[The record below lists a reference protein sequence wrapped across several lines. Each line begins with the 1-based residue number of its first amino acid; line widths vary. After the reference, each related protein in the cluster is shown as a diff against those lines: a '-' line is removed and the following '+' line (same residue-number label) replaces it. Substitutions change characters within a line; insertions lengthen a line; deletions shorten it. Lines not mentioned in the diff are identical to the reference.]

1 MSRRTASLRVV
12 RPPEPVVLSGSGV
25 RLEPLTADHAGDLVV
40 AAQDDEV
47 WRWLPVPRPRTAD
60 DVRAIVTGHSGDLAF
75 AVVVDGR
82 AQGSTAYL
90 DVDLGVGG
98 IEIGWTW
105 YARALWATAVN
116 PACKLL
122 LLEHAFEGLG
132 AERVTLK
139 TDRLNTRSQ
148 AAIRKLG
155 AQYDGTLRH
164 ARRRPDGSVRDTA
177 YFSILVAEW
186 PVVRDGLRARLA
198 TAGQQGLAGPGRS
211 G

>member
-1 MSRRTASLRVV
+1 V
-12 RPPEPVVLSGSGV
+12 REPEPVVLSGWGV
-25 RLEPLTADHAGDLVV
+25 RLEPLSTDHADDLAD

-47 WRWLPVPRPRTAD
+47 WRWLPVVPPRTAD
-60 DVRAIVTGHSGDLAF
+60 DVRAIVRSHPGRPAF

-90 DVDLGVGG
+90 DVDLAVGG
-98 IEIGWTW
+98 LEIGWTW
-105 YARALWATAVN
+105 YARPLWGTSVT

-122 LLEHAFEGLG
+122 LLEHAFDALG

-186 PVVRDGLRARLA
+186 PGVRDGLRARLA
-198 TAGQQGLAGPGRS
+198 GQQGVAPQTGPTG
-211 G
+211 

>member
-1 MSRRTASLRVV
+1 MCARGVAPGAARLRGV
-12 RPPEPVVLSGSGV
+12 RPPQPVLLSGWGV
-25 RLEPLTADHAGDLVV
+25 RLEPLTAAHADDLAV
-40 AAQDDEV
+40 AAQDEEV
-47 WRWLPVPRPRTAD
+47 WRWLPVPRPRTVD
-60 DVRAIVTGHSGDLAF
+60 DLRALVAGHSGDQAF

-90 DVDLGVGG
+90 DVDLDVGG

-105 YARALWATAVN
+105 YARALWASGVN

-122 LLEHAFEGLG
+122 LLEHAFEQLG

-155 AQYDGTLRH
+155 ARYDGTLRH

-177 YFSILVAEW
+177 YFSILAAEW
-186 PVVRDGLRARLA
+186 PQVQAGLRARLA
-198 TAGQQGLAGPGRS
+198 AAGE
-211 G
+211 

>member
-1 MSRRTASLRVV
+1 M

-25 RLEPLTADHAGDLVV
+25 RLEPLTADHAEDLAV
-40 AAQDDEV
+40 AAKDDDV
-47 WRWLPVPRPRTAD
+47 WRWLPVTRPRTAD
-60 DVRAIVTGHSGDLAF
+60 DVRALVAGHTGHLAF
-75 AVVVDGR
+75 AVVVDGH

-90 DVDLGVGG
+90 DLDLDVGG

-105 YARALWATAVN
+105 YAKALWASAVN

-122 LLEHAFEGLG
+122 LLEHAFEVLG

-186 PVVRDGLRARLA
+186 PDVRDGLRARLA
-198 TAGQQGLAGPGRS
+198 AAGQQGLASGTGRS